1 MHAGTNH
8 EVIFKGREARM
19 AASLLTEAGREDLA
33 KSIDPPVET
42 HRLGVL
48 EFLITLKNK
57 KNDNIEYSTP
67 PEKASEIL
75 FALGRVAIPSNRS
88 SEIFS
93 EAHFIGSRMIEFI
106 STVSEDAP
114 YAVNVI
120 PDIKY

>member
-1 MHAGTNH
+1 MHSGNNY
-8 EVIFKGREARM
+8 EVMFRGREARM
-19 AASLLTEAGREDLA
+19 AASLLTQAGREDLA
-33 KSIDPPVET
+33 KTIEPPVET
-42 HRLGVL
+42 HRLGL
-48 EFLITLKNK
+48 FEFLIVLKNK
-57 KNDNIEYSTP
+57 KNENAEYTTP

-88 SEIFS
+88 SEILS
-93 EAHFIGSRMIEFI
+93 DAHFIGSRMIEFI